1 MLKFFSK
8 KKNQKGFTLIELLV
22 VIAII
27 GILSSVVLV
36 GVNSTRTKAK
46 DARMIN
52 NMTQIR
58 NEGEMFYDTNSTYTG
73 FTASAALTGDNTAQG
88 GTNYAVNIN
97 STGSAYCA
105 EIQLNSGYYCV
116 DSTLVG
122 KRYTANPSCA
132 DTDFTCD

>member
-1 MLKFFSK
+1 MLKIFSK

-36 GVNSTRTKAK
+36 GISSTRTKAK
-46 DARMIN
+46 DTRIVSD
-52 NMTQIR
+52 MTQIR
-58 NEGEMFYDTNSTYTG
+58 NGGESYYHENSTYATYVPD
-73 FTASAALTGDNTAQG
+73 AALTGDITTNG
-88 GTNYAVNIN
+88 GTNYNLYA
-97 STGSAYCA
+97 TTTAYCA
-105 EIQLNSGYYCV
+105 EAQLNSGWYCV

-132 DTDFTCD
+132 AADCTCD

>member
-36 GVNSTRTKAK
+36 GVNSTRVKAK
-46 DARMIN
+46 DTRIISD
-52 NMTQIR
+52 MTQIR
-58 NEGEMFYDTNSTYTG
+58 NGGEMYYDTNSTYAT
-73 FTASAALTGDNTAQG
+73 FVPDAALTGDITTQG
-88 GTNYAVNIN
+88 GTNYALNA
-97 STGSAYCA
+97 SATAYCA
-105 EIQLNSGYYCV
+105 EVQLNSGYYCV

-132 DTDFTCD
+132 AADFTCD